1 MNRFENIFSGNKTAL
16 IVFDCAG
23 APDMATSAK
32 RIEEII
38 TGGADIVELGIPFS
52 DPMAD
57 GAAIQEAYQTALQN
71 NADLS
76 KIITMLKTIR
86 SNHPN
91 VGLIISGYC
100 NIFLQYGYE
109 KLFADLSML
118 EIDALRILDLPAE
131 EFAEIAP
138 YAEKY
143 NVKIAIAVTRTTSQ
157 ERLNKML
164 TLPGSIVYCDSKESA
179 AAVKKLSALP
189 TALKLDSSFDAVI
202 IDEKAVKTPCGKL
215 ADLVKE
221 YKKEL

>member
-1 MNRFENIFSGNKTAL
+1 MNRFENIFSGKKAL

-23 APDMATSAK
+23 APDMENSAK

-38 TGGADIVELGIPFS
+38 NGGADIVELGIPFS

-57 GAAIQEAYQTALQN
+57 GSAIQEAYQQALQN
-71 NADLS
+71 NSDLS
-76 KIITMLKTIR
+76 KIITMLKAIR
-86 SNHPN
+86 QTHPAT
-91 VGLIISGYC
+91 GLIISGYC

-109 KLFADLSML
+109 KLFADLAAL

-143 NVKIAIAVTRTTSQ
+143 GVKIVISVSKTTSHD
-157 ERLNKML
+157 RLQKML
-164 TLPGSIVYCDSKESA
+164 ALPGSIVYCDSADSA
-179 AAVKKLSALP
+179 NAVKKLTALP
-189 TALKLDSSFDAVI
+189 TALKLDSSSDALIV
-202 IDEKAVKTPCGKL
+202 DEAAVKTPCGKL

-221 YKKEL
+221 YKNKL

>member
-1 MNRFENIFSGNKTAL
+1 MNRFENIFSGKKAL

-23 APDMATSAK
+23 APDMANSAK

-38 TGGADIVELGIPFS
+38 NGGADIVELGIPFS

-57 GAAIQEAYQTALQN
+57 GAAIQEAYQQALQN
-71 NADLS
+71 NSDLS
-76 KIITMLKTIR
+76 KIIAMLKAIR
-86 SNHPN
+86 QAHPAT
-91 VGLIISGYC
+91 GLIISGYC

-109 KLFADLSML
+109 KIFADLAAL

-143 NVKIAIAVTRTTSQ
+143 GVKIVISVSKTTSHD
-157 ERLNKML
+157 RLQKML
-164 TLPGSIVYCDSKESA
+164 ALPGSIVYCDSAASA
-179 AAVKKLSALP
+179 NAVKKLTALP
-189 TALKLDSSFDAVI
+189 TALKLDSSSDALIV
-202 IDEKAVKTPCGKL
+202 DEAAVKTPCGKL

-221 YKKEL
+221 YKNKL

>member
-1 MNRFENIFSGNKTAL
+1 MNRFENIFSGNRKAL

-23 APDMATSAK
+23 APDMTASAE
-32 RIEEII
+32 RIEKII
-38 TGGADIVELGIPFS
+38 TAGADIVELGIPFS

-71 NADLS
+71 NSDLS
-76 KIITMLKTIR
+76 KIIAMLKTVR
-86 SNHPN
+86 QNHPET
-91 VGLIISGYC
+91 GLIISGYC

-143 NVKIAIAVTRTTSQ
+143 GVKTVISVSQTTSL
-157 ERLNKML
+157 ERLQKML
-164 TLPGSIVYCDSKESA
+164 ALPGSIVYCDCVEA
-179 AAVKKLSALP
+179 AQLVKKHSALP
-189 TALKLDSSFDAVI
+189 VALKLDNSFDALTV
-202 IDEKAVKTPCGKL
+202 DEAAVKVPCSKL
-215 ADLVKE
+215 AELVAE
-221 YKKEL
+221 YKNKL